1 MIRCRPIVWNPFCS
15 TKIELRPGAY
25 AGVRVL
31 IHSTVSSSFI
41 AARLALCRCAP
52 MVGRLRALAPLVPA
66 QFAVVLP
73 LKVVELLEVAR
84 LRVLVRPKL

>member
-31 IHSTVSSSFI
+31 IHTTFHSFI

-52 MVGRLRALAPLVPA
+52 IVGRLRALTPLVPA
-66 QFAVVLP
+66 PFAVVLP